1 MIGVLGMSKIIE
13 QITKTTVEYTKKV
26 IEGTNFVKWYATKIE
41 EINGVVETK
50 KYCGV
55 CESEVFDN
63 HNSVTSISN
72 HIAIKEFYRQQGA
85 FAVIHKSELEK
96 VMNCEKYISE
106 VIEQLSVDNIDDP
119 NYEIVI
125 WGYGAHQLMNLNKE
139 FIPVPIHFDYLNG
152 SLSNEYYDLKDA
164 VVKIKNSPYTLKKA
178 EVEIKKIPYYNCT
191 KESNLQIEFYT
202 MLPLE
207 LYKKYQGLKINMSS
221 YTAERFVLEDIY
233 GLKHIEAF

>member
-1 MIGVLGMSKIIE
+1 MSKIIE

-26 IEGTNFVKWYATKIE
+26 IEGTNFVKWYATVT
-41 EINGVVETK
+41 EITNGVTNVTK
-50 KYCGV
+50 NCGI
-55 CESEVFDN
+55 CDISVFEE
-63 HNSVTSISN
+63 HKSIEPISN
-72 HIAIKEFYRQQGA
+72 KIIVDDFYRKQGV
-85 FAVIHKSELEK
+85 FAVIQKSELEK
-96 VMNCEKYISE
+96 VMNCEKPISE
-106 VIEQLSVDNIDDP
+106 VIGQLTVDNIDDP

-125 WGYGAHQLMNLNKE
+125 WGWGAHQLMGLNKE

-152 SLSNEYYDLKDA
+152 SLSNEYYDLQDA
-164 VVKIKNSPYTLKKA
+164 VVKIKNSPYTLNKS

-191 KESNLQIEFYT
+191 KESNLHIEFYT

-233 GLKHIEAF
+233 GLKSVW

>member
-1 MIGVLGMSKIIE
+1 MSKIIE

-41 EINGVVETK
+41 DINGVVETK
-50 KYCGV
+50 KYCGI
-55 CESEVFDN
+55 CESEVFDD

-72 HIAIKEFYRQQGA
+72 HIAIKEFYCQQGE

-106 VIEQLSVDNIDDP
+106 VIGQLTVDNIDDS

-125 WGYGAHQLMNLNKE
+125 WGWGAHQLMGLNKE
-139 FIPVPIHFDYLNG
+139 FIPLPIHFDYLNG
-152 SLSNEYYDLKDA
+152 SLSNEYYDLQDA
-164 VVKIKNSPYTLKKA
+164 VVKIKNSPYTLKKS
-178 EVEIKKIPYYNCT
+178 EVEIKRIPYYNCT
-191 KESNLQIEFYT
+191 ETSYAQIEFYT

-233 GLKHIEAF
+233 GLKSVW

>member
-1 MIGVLGMSKIIE
+1 MSKIIE
-13 QITKTTVEYTKKV
+13 QITKTTVEYTKKE
-26 IEGTNFVKWYATKIE
+26 IEGTNFVKWYATVTE
-41 EINGVVETK
+41 VTNGVTNVTK
-50 KYCGV
+50 NCGI
-55 CESEVFDN
+55 CDISVFEE
-63 HNSVTSISN
+63 HNSIEPISN
-72 HIAIKEFYRQQGA
+72 KIIVDDFYRKQGV

-106 VIEQLSVDNIDDP
+106 VIGQLTVDNIDDP

-125 WGYGAHQLMNLNKE
+125 WGWGAHQLMGLNKE

-152 SLSNEYYDLKDA
+152 SLSNEYYDLQDA
-164 VVKIKNSPYTLKKA
+164 VVKIKKSLYTLKKS

-191 KESNLQIEFYT
+191 KESILQIEFYT
-202 MLPLE
+202 MLPLD

-233 GLKHIEAF
+233 ELKSVW